1 MELLNTVTVKEA
13 KNKIKEEFNKVCLET
28 ERINILD
35 AVGRY
40 VSKNI
45 VAPIDVPG
53 FNRSTVDG
61 YAIISKDTF
70 GASESIPSFLK
81 YKGNIEM
88 GTEADVNL
96 KSGECYYVPTGG
108 MLPIGADSVV
118 MIEYTETLGNEICI
132 QKPTAPGQNILK
144 KDEDL
149 KNGEVIFKKG
159 HRLRPQDIGM
169 LAGIGIVNID
179 VYEKVKVSIVSTGDE
194 LVPPTEE
201 LKPGKIKD
209 MNTYSLS
216 AASAE
221 DGCVIIERAI
231 VKDDRDLLK
240 SKIQECASNSH
251 VVLVSGGS
259 SMGDKDY
266 TKDVINDIGS
276 PGVFIHGI
284 SIKPGK
290 PTIIGRVDN
299 TAVFGL
305 PGQPVSALVIYKV
318 FVSFL
323 IKEIYYN
330 EKSINQYIQGEISS
344 NIPSAPGREH
354 YVMVNIKEKKEKTI
368 IEPVY
373 GKSGM
378 LSMMAKARGSVKID
392 TNVEGLVKGDIVK
405 VLIF

>member
-1 MELLNTVTVKEA
+1 MELLNTVTVQEA
-13 KNKIKEEFNKVCLET
+13 KNKIKEEFNEISLKT
-28 ERINILD
+28 EKINILD
-35 AVGRY
+35 AVGRH
-40 VSKNI
+40 VSNSI
-45 VAPIDVPG
+45 VASIDVPG

-61 YAIISKDTF
+61 YAVISKDTF

-88 GTEADVNL
+88 GAKAEVVL
-96 KSGECYYVPTGG
+96 KPGECYYVPTGG
-108 MLPIGADSVV
+108 MLPIGTDGVV

-159 HRLRPQDIGM
+159 HKLRPQDIGM
-169 LAGIGIVNID
+169 LAGIGIGNID

-194 LVPPTEE
+194 LVSPTEE

-216 AASAE
+216 AASVE
-221 DGCVIIERAI
+221 DGCIVVERAI

-240 SKIQECASNSH
+240 AKIEECANNSH

-259 SMGDKDY
+259 SMGNKDY
-266 TKDVINDIGS
+266 TKDVINDIGY

-290 PTIIGRVDN
+290 PTIIGRINN

-330 EKSINQYIQGEISS
+330 EKSLNQYVEGEISS

-354 YVMVNIKEKKEKTI
+354 YVMVNIKEEKGKTI

-378 LSMMAKARGSVKID
+378 LSMMAKARGSVRID
-392 TNVEGLVKGDIVK
+392 TNAEGLVKGDVVK
-405 VLIF
+405 VSIL